1 MRQRELYDSVRLSE
15 ILEEKIG
22 ILYALGALL
31 VFPMAF
37 GLGIPN

>member
-1 MRQRELYDSVRLSE
+1 
-15 ILEEKIG
+15 LEEKIG